1 MQATRSS
8 RSGPRTLASL
18 FRSSARI
25 VTTDDYPL
33 ALESAAETRAGTL
46 SGHDDDEVNEP
57 GEEGKAS
64 GDFVWEEGES
74 EALWLALM
82 DAELTASAE
91 SVRAFLRQID
101 DKASL
106 SAEEEVALAKRIEAG
121 RQAAMALTE
130 LAELGD
136 ESTDAH
142 RRDLMRICRDGLRTS
157 RFASSQSAGCSV
169 AGQALRRPRRG
180 LLGPPASRQRG
191 PPLRGREVRLHKG
204 LQVLNFRHVVDPAG
218 DHPLSR
224 EGCSLIH
231 QMKTQHC
238 TGNGANPRQLRR

>member
-8 RSGPRTLASL
+8 SGPRTLASL

-33 ALESAAETRAGTL
+33 ALESAAETREGTL

-57 GEEGKAS
+57 SEEGKAS
-64 GDFVWEEGES
+64 GHFVWEEGES

-82 DAELTASAE
+82 DADLTASAE
-91 SVRAFLRQID
+91 SVRAFLKQID

-121 RQAAMALTE
+121 RQAAMVLAE
-130 LAELGD
+130 LAELVD

-142 RRDLMRICRDGLRTS
+142 RRDLMRICRDGDDARADLLAANLRVVVS
-157 RFASSQSAGCSV
+157 LAKRYAGRGV
-169 AGQALRRPRRG
+169 AFLD
-180 LLGPPASRQRG
+180 L
-191 PPLRGREVRLHKG
+191 
-204 LQVLNFRHVVDPAG
+204 LQVGNVG
-218 DHPLSR
+218 
-224 EGCSLIH
+224 LIRAVEKFDYTKGYRFSIFATWWIR
-231 QMKTQHC
+231 QAITRYLER
-238 TGNGANPRQLRR
+238 GAH